1 MNFLKSDAENLR
13 DKLEETTAAVQ
24 QKNVTANQDAK
35 LAKEAL
41 REANQAQTQ
50 ARDASTK
57 VAQAK
62 RELEEIAAILQ
73 TVEEPGKE

>member
-1 MNFLKSDAENLR
+1 MNFPKSDAENLR